1 MMQSPGPES
10 GVLAPVRPT
19 FRAVAV
25 TVVPEAARLDAAGWR
40 AVEAI
45 VERALAARPRKL
57 QRQLVLFLRVIAV
70 RAVLRH
76 GRPFHRMDAAARQ
89 RMLAALEDSRSPLLR
104 RGFWGLRTLILMGY
118 YGRPGA
124 AAEIGYAA
132 DPRGW
137 EARR

>member
-1 MMQSPGPES
+1 
-10 GVLAPVRPT
+10 
-19 FRAVAV
+19 
-25 TVVPEAARLDAAGWR
+25 
-40 AVEAI
+40 
-45 VERALAARPRKL
+45 
-57 QRQLVLFLRVIAV
+57 
-70 RAVLRH
+70 
-76 GRPFHRMDAAARQ
+76 MDAAARQ